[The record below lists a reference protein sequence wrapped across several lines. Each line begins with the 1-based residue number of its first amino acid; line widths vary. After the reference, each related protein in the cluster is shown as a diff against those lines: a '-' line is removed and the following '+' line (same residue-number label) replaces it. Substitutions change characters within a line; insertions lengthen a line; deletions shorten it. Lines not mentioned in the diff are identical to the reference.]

1 MKMPA
6 MVTTVLCGC
15 INATSARDV
24 AVFYPGAKTC
34 GQLLSLDT
42 IAERVARSPRVV
54 LISNAEVP
62 SAYLFK
68 EASGFIAGYLTA
80 INVDYARH
88 DGIGSVID
96 IVRSIR
102 NLRRS
107 GRGDELVPTKS
118 AGRYY

>member
-1 MKMPA
+1 MDRRVKRRPA
-6 MVTTVLCGC
+6 GRACYG
-15 INATSARDV
+15 
-24 AVFYPGAKTC
+24 
-34 GQLLSLDT
+34 LSFSR
-42 IAERVARSPRVV
+42 RVP
-54 LISNAEVP
+54 N
-62 SAYLFK
+62 AYLLK

-88 DGIGSVID
+88 GGFGSVIV
-96 IVRSIR
+96 IVQSIR